1 MKRKPLPAKSKFS
14 AFIELTKPRITIL
27 ILISTALGYYL
38 AESAMINYLNFFYTI
53 LGTAILSG
61 GAGTINHCIERDLDM
76 LMDRTKSRPIPTGL
90 ISIKTA
96 LNFGLAQSII
106 GLAILWVFVN
116 QLTATLGL
124 ATILLYLFVYTP
136 LKKITWLNTTI
147 GAIPG
152 AMPALGGWAASAN
165 ELSPNAWILFAI
177 LFLWQHPHFYAI
189 AIMCKDD
196 YERAGFKMLP
206 VIEKENHRTNRQ
218 IIWHAFLLIPVS
230 LYFVVTGALGIFY
243 FWGALLLGIVYL
255 ISSIPLLIEAVDVS
269 SLPLVNALLNLT
281 TTILLIIGYVLI
293 KLKKREMHR
302 SVMLTAFFSSAL
314 FLVSYVIYHWFKSG
328 PKAYTGE
335 WISVYYPILVT
346 HIILAMIILPLAMIT
361 LYRGWVFQ
369 IQQHRKIARITLPIW
384 LYVSVTGI
392 IIYLMLYT

>member
-1 MKRKPLPAKSKFS
+1 MKRKPLPAKSKVS

-38 AESAMINYLNFFYTI
+38 AESEMINYLNFFYTI

-61 GAGTINHCIERDLDM
+61 GAGTINHCIEKDLDM
-76 LMDRTKSRPIPTGL
+76 LMDRTKSRPIPAGL

-96 LNFGLAQSII
+96 LSFGLAQSII
-106 GLAILWVFVN
+106 GFAILWVLVN
-116 QLTATLGL
+116 QLTAILGL
-124 ATILLYLFVYTP
+124 ATIVLYLFVYTP
-136 LKKITWLNTTI
+136 LKKITWLNTTV

-165 ELSPNAWILFAI
+165 QLSPNAWILFAI

-206 VIEKENHRTNRQ
+206 VIEKENHITNRQ

-255 ISSIPLLIEAVDVS
+255 ASGIPLLKES
-269 SLPLVNALLNLT
+269 SIKNAKLLLRTSVVYLPL
-281 TTILLIIGYVLI
+281 LLIIILI
-293 KLKKREMHR
+293 DLN
-302 SVMLTAFFSSAL
+302 
-314 FLVSYVIYHWFKSG
+314 
-328 PKAYTGE
+328 
-335 WISVYYPILVT
+335 YY
-346 HIILAMIILPLAMIT
+346 
-361 LYRGWVFQ
+361 
-369 IQQHRKIARITLPIW
+369 
-384 LYVSVTGI
+384 
-392 IIYLMLYT
+392 

>member
-1 MKRKPLPAKSKFS
+1 MKRKPLPAKSKVS

-38 AESAMINYLNFFYTI
+38 AESAIINYLNFFYTI

-106 GLAILWVFVN
+106 GFAILWVFVN

-165 ELSPNAWILFAI
+165 QLSPNAWILFAI

-255 ISSIPLLIEAVDVS
+255 ASGIPLLKES
-269 SLPLVNALLNLT
+269 SIKNAKLLLRTSVAYLPL
-281 TTILLIIGYVLI
+281 LLIIILI
-293 KLKKREMHR
+293 DLN
-302 SVMLTAFFSSAL
+302 
-314 FLVSYVIYHWFKSG
+314 
-328 PKAYTGE
+328 
-335 WISVYYPILVT
+335 YY
-346 HIILAMIILPLAMIT
+346 
-361 LYRGWVFQ
+361 
-369 IQQHRKIARITLPIW
+369 
-384 LYVSVTGI
+384 
-392 IIYLMLYT
+392 

>member
-14 AFIELTKPRITIL
+14 AFIELTKPKITIL
-27 ILISTALGYYL
+27 ILVSTALGYYL
-38 AESAMINYLNFFYTI
+38 AENGMMNYLNFFYTI

-61 GAGTINHCIERDLDM
+61 GSGTINHCIEKDLDM
-76 LMDRTKSRPIPTGL
+76 LMDRTKSRPIPAGL
-90 ISIKTA
+90 ISINTA

-106 GLAILWVFVN
+106 GFAILWVFVN
-116 QLTATLGL
+116 QLTAILGL

-243 FWGALLLGIVYL
+243 FWGALLLGVVYL
-255 ISSIPLLIEAVDVS
+255 ISSIPLLKES
-269 SLPLVNALLNLT
+269 SIKNAKLLLRTSVAYLPL
-281 TTILLIIGYVLI
+281 LLIIILI
-293 KLKKREMHR
+293 DLN
-302 SVMLTAFFSSAL
+302 
-314 FLVSYVIYHWFKSG
+314 
-328 PKAYTGE
+328 
-335 WISVYYPILVT
+335 YY
-346 HIILAMIILPLAMIT
+346 
-361 LYRGWVFQ
+361 
-369 IQQHRKIARITLPIW
+369 
-384 LYVSVTGI
+384 
-392 IIYLMLYT
+392 

>member
-1 MKRKPLPAKSKFS
+1 MKRKPLPAKSKAA

-38 AESAMINYLNFFYTI
+38 AESEMINYLNFFYTI

-61 GAGTINHCIERDLDM
+61 GAGTINHCIEKDLDM
-76 LMDRTKSRPIPTGL
+76 LMDRTKSRPIPAGL
-90 ISIKTA
+90 ISINTA

-106 GLAILWVFVN
+106 GFAILWVLVN
-116 QLTATLGL
+116 QLTAILGL
-124 ATILLYLFVYTP
+124 ATIVLYLFVYTP
-136 LKKITWLNTTI
+136 LKKITWLNTTV

-165 ELSPNAWILFAI
+165 QLSPNAWILFAI

-255 ISSIPLLIEAVDVS
+255 TSGIPLLKES
-269 SLPLVNALLNLT
+269 SIKNAKLLLRTSVVYLPL
-281 TTILLIIGYVLI
+281 
-293 KLKKREMHR
+293 
-302 SVMLTAFFSSAL
+302 L
-314 FLVSYVIYHWFKSG
+314 FI
-328 PKAYTGE
+328 
-335 WISVYYPILVT
+335 
-346 HIILAMIILPLAMIT
+346 IILIDLN
-361 LYRGWVFQ
+361 Y
-369 IQQHRKIARITLPIW
+369 
-384 LYVSVTGI
+384 Y
-392 IIYLMLYT
+392 

>member
-1 MKRKPLPAKSKFS
+1 MKRKPLPAKSKVS

-38 AESAMINYLNFFYTI
+38 AESEMINYLNFFYTI

-61 GAGTINHCIERDLDM
+61 GAGTINHCIEKDLDM
-76 LMDRTKSRPIPTGL
+76 LMDRTKSRPIPAGL
-90 ISIKTA
+90 ISINTA

-106 GLAILWVFVN
+106 GFAILWVLVN
-116 QLTATLGL
+116 QLTAILGL
-124 ATILLYLFVYTP
+124 ATIVLYLFVYTP

-255 ISSIPLLIEAVDVS
+255 ASGIPLLKES
-269 SLPLVNALLNLT
+269 SIKNAKLLLRTSVVYLPL
-281 TTILLIIGYVLI
+281 LLIIILI
-293 KLKKREMHR
+293 DLN
-302 SVMLTAFFSSAL
+302 
-314 FLVSYVIYHWFKSG
+314 
-328 PKAYTGE
+328 
-335 WISVYYPILVT
+335 YY
-346 HIILAMIILPLAMIT
+346 
-361 LYRGWVFQ
+361 
-369 IQQHRKIARITLPIW
+369 
-384 LYVSVTGI
+384 
-392 IIYLMLYT
+392 

>member
-76 LMDRTKSRPIPTGL
+76 LMDRTKSRPIPAGL
-90 ISIKTA
+90 ISINTA
-96 LNFGLAQSII
+96 LNFGLSQSII
-106 GLAILWVFVN
+106 GFAILWVFVN
-116 QLTATLGL
+116 QLTAILGL

-230 LYFVVTGALGIFY
+230 LYFIVTGALGIFY

-255 ISSIPLLIEAVDVS
+255 ISSIPLLKES
-269 SLPLVNALLNLT
+269 SIKNAKLLLRTSVAYLPL
-281 TTILLIIGYVLI
+281 LLIIILI
-293 KLKKREMHR
+293 DLN
-302 SVMLTAFFSSAL
+302 
-314 FLVSYVIYHWFKSG
+314 
-328 PKAYTGE
+328 
-335 WISVYYPILVT
+335 YY
-346 HIILAMIILPLAMIT
+346 
-361 LYRGWVFQ
+361 
-369 IQQHRKIARITLPIW
+369 
-384 LYVSVTGI
+384 
-392 IIYLMLYT
+392 

>member
-61 GAGTINHCIERDLDM
+61 GAGTINHCIEKDLDM
-76 LMDRTKSRPIPTGL
+76 LMDRTKSRPIPAGL

-106 GLAILWVFVN
+106 GFAILWVFVN
-116 QLTATLGL
+116 QLTAVLGL

-255 ISSIPLLIEAVDVS
+255 ISSIPLLKES
-269 SLPLVNALLNLT
+269 SIKNAKLLLRTSVAYLPL
-281 TTILLIIGYVLI
+281 LLIIILI
-293 KLKKREMHR
+293 DLN
-302 SVMLTAFFSSAL
+302 
-314 FLVSYVIYHWFKSG
+314 
-328 PKAYTGE
+328 
-335 WISVYYPILVT
+335 YY
-346 HIILAMIILPLAMIT
+346 
-361 LYRGWVFQ
+361 
-369 IQQHRKIARITLPIW
+369 
-384 LYVSVTGI
+384 
-392 IIYLMLYT
+392 

>member
-1 MKRKPLPAKSKFS
+1 MKRKPLPAKSKAA

-38 AESAMINYLNFFYTI
+38 AESEMINYLNFFYTI

-61 GAGTINHCIERDLDM
+61 GAGTINHCIEKDLDM
-76 LMDRTKSRPIPTGL
+76 LMDRTKSRPIPAGL
-90 ISIKTA
+90 ISINTA

-106 GLAILWVFVN
+106 GFAILWVLVN
-116 QLTATLGL
+116 QLTAILGL
-124 ATILLYLFVYTP
+124 ATIVLYLFVYTP
-136 LKKITWLNTTI
+136 LKKITWLNTTV

-165 ELSPNAWILFAI
+165 QLSPNAWILFAI

-255 ISSIPLLIEAVDVS
+255 ISGIHLLKESSIKNAKLLLRTSVVYLPLLFI
-269 SLPLVNALLNLT
+269 
-281 TTILLIIGYVLI
+281 
-293 KLKKREMHR
+293 
-302 SVMLTAFFSSAL
+302 
-314 FLVSYVIYHWFKSG
+314 
-328 PKAYTGE
+328 
-335 WISVYYPILVT
+335 
-346 HIILAMIILPLAMIT
+346 IILIDLN
-361 LYRGWVFQ
+361 Y
-369 IQQHRKIARITLPIW
+369 
-384 LYVSVTGI
+384 Y
-392 IIYLMLYT
+392 

>member
-90 ISIKTA
+90 ISIKNA

-106 GLAILWVFVN
+106 GLVILWVFVN

-152 AMPALGGWAASAN
+152 AMPALGGWAASVN

-255 ISSIPLLIEAVDVS
+255 ISSIPLLKES
-269 SLPLVNALLNLT
+269 SIKNAKLLLRTSVAYLPL
-281 TTILLIIGYVLI
+281 LLIIILI
-293 KLKKREMHR
+293 DLN
-302 SVMLTAFFSSAL
+302 
-314 FLVSYVIYHWFKSG
+314 
-328 PKAYTGE
+328 
-335 WISVYYPILVT
+335 YY
-346 HIILAMIILPLAMIT
+346 
-361 LYRGWVFQ
+361 
-369 IQQHRKIARITLPIW
+369 
-384 LYVSVTGI
+384 
-392 IIYLMLYT
+392 

>member
-90 ISIKTA
+90 ISIKNA
-96 LNFGLAQSII
+96 LNFGLAQSLI
-106 GLAILWVFVN
+106 GFAILWVFVN

-152 AMPALGGWAASAN
+152 AMPALGGWAASVN

-255 ISSIPLLIEAVDVS
+255 ISLSLI
-269 SLPLVNALLNLT
+269 
-281 TTILLIIGYVLI
+281 
-293 KLKKREMHR
+293 
-302 SVMLTAFFSSAL
+302 
-314 FLVSYVIYHWFKSG
+314 
-328 PKAYTGE
+328 
-335 WISVYYPILVT
+335 
-346 HIILAMIILPLAMIT
+346 HI
-361 LYRGWVFQ
+361 
-369 IQQHRKIARITLPIW
+369 
-384 LYVSVTGI
+384 
-392 IIYLMLYT
+392 

>member
-38 AESAMINYLNFFYTI
+38 AESAMINYINFFYTI

-61 GAGTINHCIERDLDM
+61 GSGTINHCIEKDLDM
-76 LMDRTKSRPIPTGL
+76 LMDRTKSRPIPAGL
-90 ISIKTA
+90 ISINTA

-106 GLAILWVFVN
+106 GFAILWLFVN
-116 QLTATLGL
+116 QLTAILGL

-255 ISSIPLLIEAVDVS
+255 ISSIPLLKES
-269 SLPLVNALLNLT
+269 SIKNAKLLLRTSVAYLPL
-281 TTILLIIGYVLI
+281 LLIIILI
-293 KLKKREMHR
+293 DLN
-302 SVMLTAFFSSAL
+302 
-314 FLVSYVIYHWFKSG
+314 
-328 PKAYTGE
+328 
-335 WISVYYPILVT
+335 YY
-346 HIILAMIILPLAMIT
+346 
-361 LYRGWVFQ
+361 
-369 IQQHRKIARITLPIW
+369 
-384 LYVSVTGI
+384 
-392 IIYLMLYT
+392 

>member
-14 AFIELTKPRITIL
+14 AFIELTKPRITLL

-90 ISIKTA
+90 ISIKNA

-106 GLAILWVFVN
+106 GFAILWVFVN

-152 AMPALGGWAASAN
+152 AMPALGGWAASVN

-255 ISSIPLLIEAVDVS
+255 ISSIPLLKES
-269 SLPLVNALLNLT
+269 SIKNAKLLLRTSVAYLPL
-281 TTILLIIGYVLI
+281 LLIIILI
-293 KLKKREMHR
+293 DLN
-302 SVMLTAFFSSAL
+302 
-314 FLVSYVIYHWFKSG
+314 
-328 PKAYTGE
+328 
-335 WISVYYPILVT
+335 YY
-346 HIILAMIILPLAMIT
+346 
-361 LYRGWVFQ
+361 
-369 IQQHRKIARITLPIW
+369 
-384 LYVSVTGI
+384 
-392 IIYLMLYT
+392 

>member
-14 AFIELTKPRITIL
+14 AFIELTKPRITLL

-106 GLAILWVFVN
+106 GFAILWVFVN
-116 QLTATLGL
+116 QLTAILGL

-255 ISSIPLLIEAVDVS
+255 ISSIPLLIES
-269 SLPLVNALLNLT
+269 SIKNAKLLLRTSVAYLPL
-281 TTILLIIGYVLI
+281 LLIIILI
-293 KLKKREMHR
+293 DLN
-302 SVMLTAFFSSAL
+302 
-314 FLVSYVIYHWFKSG
+314 
-328 PKAYTGE
+328 
-335 WISVYYPILVT
+335 YY
-346 HIILAMIILPLAMIT
+346 
-361 LYRGWVFQ
+361 
-369 IQQHRKIARITLPIW
+369 
-384 LYVSVTGI
+384 
-392 IIYLMLYT
+392 